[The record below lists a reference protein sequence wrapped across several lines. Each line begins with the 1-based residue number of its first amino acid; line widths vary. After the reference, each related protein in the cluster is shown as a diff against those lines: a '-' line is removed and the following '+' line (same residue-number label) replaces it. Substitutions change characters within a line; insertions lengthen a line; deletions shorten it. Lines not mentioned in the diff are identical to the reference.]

1 MARIPRKLKIDPIV
15 EALWEVRFA
24 SNDIPEVV
32 VGKLAS
38 REEWKSFKSQR
49 LPVADIPT
57 ALREADP
64 ELSMQPTLQLQ
75 RGDDRR
81 LVKIGPRVISY
92 HALRPYPGWQTF
104 EPELV
109 ECARFFFGALTGFT
123 ATRLGFRYINIL
135 TKDHL
140 IENVG
145 GLNFNISL
153 DGNPL
158 ECPLNLNYQRGCGD
172 HFVAIV
178 RVASREFVLNPA
190 PDLVALADV
199 DIFTP
204 DGFKTSECDAAQE
217 WLGRAHELLK
227 EEFFT
232 LLPERIIDQLEEK
245 T

>member
-1 MARIPRKLKIDPIV
+1 
-15 EALWEVRFA
+15 
-24 SNDIPEVV
+24 
-32 VGKLAS
+32 
-38 REEWKSFKSQR
+38 
-49 LPVADIPT
+49 
-57 ALREADP
+57 
-64 ELSMQPTLQLQ
+64 MQPTLQLQ